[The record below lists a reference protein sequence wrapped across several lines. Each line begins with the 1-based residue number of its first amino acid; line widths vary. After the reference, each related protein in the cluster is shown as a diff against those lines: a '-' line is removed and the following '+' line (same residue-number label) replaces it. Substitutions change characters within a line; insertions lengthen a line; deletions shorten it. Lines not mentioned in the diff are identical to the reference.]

1 MALAGT
7 LKDFGLPDI
16 VQLIGLQRKTGT
28 LHLNTDGEAVKVIF
42 EGGNIVGAESSMT
55 RPSDRIGNALV
66 TQGAITQEQLSEALV
81 IQKQTM
87 QRLGHVLISES
98 MVSEEHLRKAVEA
111 QLFQVVFRLFRWREG
126 SYNFETQNTVDY
138 ERTGAVSL
146 GADFV
151 LMEGIRMVDEWPII
165 ERRIPS
171 MASVFKRVVDSSQ
184 VQSKGDVSDDGLD
197 GLLSGI
203 SGSGG
208 AGGGKLALSG
218 DELLVFNAVDGK
230 KSCQQIVESTPLH
243 DFAVCRTLLDLM
255 DRDVVA
261 LTDVKGSTARKKSGA
276 SADAM
281 GLGFMAIAVLAA
293 LFGVYKNLASPF
305 GVFGLPPLVQPA
317 VNSALATRLME
328 RLELVDARVRGFRL
342 AHGRLPAS
350 VDELA
355 TEGLATRASLEGIR
369 LIVTDK
375 GYTVEASGPDG
386 PVQIARSLTA
396 PLAVVPVEAAP
407 SASAA
412 SGTAAPAAAAKK

>member
-28 LHLNTDGEAVKVIF
+28 LHLKTPGESVKVIF
-42 EGGNIVGAESSMT
+42 EGGNIVAAESSIS

-66 TQGAITQEQLSEALV
+66 TQGAITQEQLDQALAV
-81 IQKQTM
+81 QKQTM
-87 QRLGHVLISES
+87 QRLGHVLIAEKI
-98 MVSEEHLRKAVEA
+98 VAEDHLRKAVEA

-126 SYNFETQNTVDY
+126 DYNFETQATVDY

-171 MASVFKRVVDSSQ
+171 MASVFKRVVDASQ
-184 VQSKGDVSDDGLD
+184 VQAKGGQEDGLEGLD
-197 GLLSGI
+197 GIL
-203 SGSGG
+203 GG
-208 AGGGKLALSG
+208 VGGGGGKLALSG

-230 KSCQQIVESTPLH
+230 KSCTQIVESTPLH

-261 LTDVKGSTARKKSGA
+261 LTDVKGSTAKVKAGDTGGA
-276 SADAM
+276 VGKA
-281 GLGFMAIAVLAA
+281 LMAVALLAA
-293 LFGVYKNLASPF
+293 LFGVYRNLTSPF

-317 VNSALATRLME
+317 VNTALETRLRE
-328 RLELVDARVRGFRL
+328 RLEIVDARVRGFRL
-342 AHGRLPAS
+342 AYGRLPAS
-350 VDELA
+350 LDELVS
-355 TEGLATRASLEGIR
+355 EGLATRASIEGIQLSPSPNGFR
-369 LIVTDK
+369 
-375 GYTVEASGPDG
+375 VEMRGPEG
-386 PVQIARSLTA
+386 PVRIERAFLVKEA
-396 PLAVVPVEAAP
+396 PPLP
-407 SASAA
+407 SPSP
-412 SGTAAPAAAAKK
+412 TPPKK

>member
-28 LHLNTDGEAVKVIF
+28 LHLKTPGESVKVIF
-42 EGGNIVGAESSMT
+42 EGGNIVAAESSIS

-66 TQGAITQEQLSEALV
+66 TQGAISQEQLDQALAV
-81 IQKQTM
+81 QKQTM
-87 QRLGHVLISES
+87 QRLGHVLISEKI
-98 MVSEEHLRKAVEA
+98 VAEDALRKAVEA

-126 SYNFETQNTVDY
+126 EYNFETQATVDY

-171 MASVFKRVVDSSQ
+171 MASVFRRVVDASQ
-184 VQSKGDVSDDGLD
+184 VQAKASQEEGLEGLD
-197 GLLSGI
+197 GILSGVG
-203 SGSGG
+203 GSGG
-208 AGGGKLALSG
+208 GGGKLALSG

-230 KSCQQIVESTPLH
+230 KTCTQIVESTPLH

-261 LTDVKGSTARKKSGA
+261 LTDVKGAAAAVKAGDTGGA
-276 SADAM
+276 AGKA
-281 GLGFMAIAVLAA
+281 FMAVALLVA
-293 LFGVYKNLASPF
+293 LFGVYRNLTSPF

-317 VNSALATRLME
+317 VNTALETRLRE
-328 RLELVDARVRGFRL
+328 RLEIADARVRGFRL
-342 AHGRLPAS
+342 AYGRLPAS
-350 VDELA
+350 LDELVS
-355 TEGLATRASLEGIR
+355 EGLATKASVDGIQ
-369 LIVTDK
+369 LNVSAK
-375 GYTVEASGPDG
+375 GYRVEMRGPDG
-386 PVQIARSLTA
+386 PVGIDRALLVQEPP
-396 PLAVVPVEAAP
+396 PLP
-407 SASAA
+407 SPSP
-412 SGTAAPAAAAKK
+412 TPTPKK

>member
-28 LHLNTDGEAVKVIF
+28 LHLKTPGESVKVIF
-42 EGGNIVGAESSMT
+42 EGGNIVAAESSIS

-66 TQGAITQEQLSEALV
+66 TQGAITQDQLEQALSV
-81 IQKQTM
+81 QKQTM
-87 QRLGHVLISES
+87 QRLGHVLIAEKI
-98 MVSEEHLRKAVEA
+98 VAEDHLRKAVEA

-126 SYNFETQNTVDY
+126 EYNFETQATVDY

-171 MASVFKRVVDSSQ
+171 MASVFKRVVDASQ
-184 VQSKGDVSDDGLD
+184 VQAKGGQEDGLEGLD
-197 GLLSGI
+197 GILSGV

-208 AGGGKLALSG
+208 GGGKLALSG

-230 KSCQQIVESTPLH
+230 KSCTQIVESTPLH

-261 LTDVKGSTARKKSGA
+261 LTDVKGSTATAKAGDTGGA
-276 SADAM
+276 AGKA
-281 GLGFMAIAVLAA
+281 LMAVALLVA
-293 LFGVYKNLASPF
+293 LFGVYRNLTSPF

-317 VNSALATRLME
+317 VNTALETRLRE
-328 RLELVDARVRGFRL
+328 RLELADTRVRGFRL
-342 AHGRLPAS
+342 AYGRLPAS
-350 VDELA
+350 MDELVS
-355 TEGLATRASLEGIR
+355 EGLATKASVDGIQ
-369 LIVTDK
+369 LNVSEK
-375 GYTVEASGPDG
+375 GYRVEIRGPEG
-386 PVQIARSLTA
+386 PVGIERAFLVTEPP
-396 PLAVVPVEAAP
+396 PLP
-407 SASAA
+407 SPSP
-412 SGTAAPAAAAKK
+412 TPTPKKKK

>member
-28 LHLNTDGEAVKVIF
+28 LHLTNQGESVNVIF
-42 EGGNIVGAESSMT
+42 ENGNIVAAESSMA

-66 TQGAITQEQLSEALV
+66 TQGAITQEQLNQALAV
-81 IQKQTM
+81 QKQTM
-87 QRLGHVLISES
+87 QRLGHVLISEQI
-98 MVSEEHLRKAVEA
+98 VSEDTLRKAVEA

-126 SYNFETQNTVDY
+126 DYNFETQATVDY

-165 ERRIPS
+165 ERKIPT
-171 MASVFKRVVDSSQ
+171 MAAVFKKVVDPSQ
-184 VQSKGDVSDDGLD
+184 VMAKGSGGGDDELD
-197 GLLSGI
+197 GLL
-203 SGSGG
+203 
-208 AGGGKLALSG
+208 AGMAEKATSKLALSG

-261 LTDVKGSTARKKSGA
+261 LTDVKGSVA
-276 SADAM
+276 SAKAKEGVGSAGLAFM
-281 GLGFMAIAVLAA
+281 GIAILAA
-293 LFGVYKNLASPF
+293 LFGAYRNLTAPF

-317 VNSALATRLME
+317 VNTALETRVRE
-328 RLELVDARVRGFRL
+328 RLEQAEARVRGFRL
-342 AHGRLPAS
+342 AYGRLPANL
-350 VDELA
+350 DEVVS
-355 TEGLATRASLEGIR
+355 EGLATKDSMAGLSLVVSPHGFRVEAPGPEGILHIDR
-369 LIVTDK
+369 
-375 GYTVEASGPDG
+375 AF
-386 PVQIARSLTA
+386 TA
-396 PLAVVPVEAAP
+396 QAP
-407 SASAA
+407 PPPPPSPSP
-412 SGTAAPAAAAKK
+412 TPAKR

>member
-28 LHLNTDGEAVKVIF
+28 LHLKTPGESVKVIF
-42 EGGNIVGAESSMT
+42 EGGNIVAAESSIS

-66 TQGAITQEQLSEALV
+66 TQGAITQEQLDQALAV
-81 IQKQTM
+81 QKQTM
-87 QRLGHVLISES
+87 QRLGHVLISEKIVAEDS
-98 MVSEEHLRKAVEA
+98 LRKAVEA

-126 SYNFETQNTVDY
+126 EYNFETQATVDY

-171 MASVFKRVVDSSQ
+171 MASVFKRVVDASQ
-184 VQSKGDVSDDGLD
+184 VQAKGGQEDGLEGLD
-197 GLLSGI
+197 GILSGVG
-203 SGSGG
+203 GSGG
-208 AGGGKLALSG
+208 GGGKLALSG

-230 KSCQQIVESTPLH
+230 KSCTQIVESTPLH

-261 LTDVKGSTARKKSGA
+261 LTDVKGATGKVKAGDTGGA
-276 SADAM
+276 AGKA
-281 GLGFMAIAVLAA
+281 FMAVALLVA
-293 LFGVYKNLASPF
+293 LFGVYRNLTSPF

-317 VNSALATRLME
+317 VNTALETRLRE
-328 RLELVDARVRGFRL
+328 RLEVADARVRGFRL
-342 AHGRLPAS
+342 AYGRLPAS
-350 VDELA
+350 MDELVA
-355 TEGLATRASLEGIR
+355 EGLATRASVDGIQLSASPR
-369 LIVTDK
+369 
-375 GYTVEASGPDG
+375 GYRVEMPGPDG
-386 PVQIARSLTA
+386 PVRIERSFF
-396 PLAVVPVEAAP
+396 VVEAPPPPPP
-407 SASAA
+407 SP
-412 SGTAAPAAAAKK
+412 TPTPKK